1 MIDRAAPSSPPAAQS
16 FASGF
21 LFGEVMARCNLQP
34 DFGKFVDKNTPDAR
48 INNFT
53 RLQVRARPPVA
64 SPAGAERTPR
74 ALRPS
79 VRRLSSTVPEPPLVP
94 RVRTPKNPKP

>member
-48 INNFT
+48 KS
-53 RLQVRARPPVA
+53 RAA
-64 SPAGAERTPR
+64 PR
-74 ALRPS
+74 A
-79 VRRLSSTVPEPPLVP
+79 
-94 RVRTPKNPKP
+94 